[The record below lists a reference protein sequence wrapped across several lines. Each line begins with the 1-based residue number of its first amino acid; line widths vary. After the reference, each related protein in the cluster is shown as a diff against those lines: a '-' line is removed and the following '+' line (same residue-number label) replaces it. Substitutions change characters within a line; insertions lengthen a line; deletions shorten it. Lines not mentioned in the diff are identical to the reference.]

1 MNNPRTLEATAY
13 KEGKWWM
20 ISIPE
25 IDGLSQAKTVETVPN
40 MAADL
45 AAIVLNV
52 PQDAVNVNITYRLPE
67 EAAAIDRQWHE
78 AKAQVAAAEATA
90 AERFAELAY
99 TLKSN
104 GWTLKDIAAVTGYT
118 FQRIAQVLKHRA
130 ETQEE
135 AGAHYAQIGHVDVDE
150 IDTDK
155 LAQVLKHEP
164 ENSVYAETGYAMV
177 EMGEIETGD
186 VVTHADE
193 VRRS

>member
-1 MNNPRTLEATAY
+1 MDNPRTLEATAY

-45 AAIVLNV
+45 AAIILNV
-52 PQDAVNVNITYRLPE
+52 PQEAVSVNITYRLPE
-67 EAAAIDRQWHE
+67 AAAVIDRQWHE
-78 AKAQVAAAEATA
+78 AKAQVVTAEATA
-90 AERFAELAY
+90 ADKLAELAT
-99 TLKSN
+99 TLKAN

-118 FQRIAQVLKHRA
+118 FQRIAQILKHRA
-130 ETQEE
+130 ETHEE
-135 AGAHYAQIGHVDVDE
+135 IGTVQLAHIDE

-155 LAQVLKHEP
+155 LAGVLMHEP
-164 ENSVYAETGYAMV
+164 EKSVYAETGYAVV
-177 EMGEIETGD
+177 ELGEIKDGD
-186 VVTHADE
+186 VVTEADE